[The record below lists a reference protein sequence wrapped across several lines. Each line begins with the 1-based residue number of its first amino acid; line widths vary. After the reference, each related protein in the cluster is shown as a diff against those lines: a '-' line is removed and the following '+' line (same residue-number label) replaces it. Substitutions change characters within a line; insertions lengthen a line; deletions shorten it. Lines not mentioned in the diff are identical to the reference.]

1 MFQQNGQQP
10 KSKMFKILCPIE
22 KKSGGTYWARC
33 GTAYENKDESINCYL
48 DFFPKD
54 WKFQIRALD
63 AEDIRRMNERSSA
76 TSSGTSR
83 NEAWRAATAPYARS
97 PFGASHRSSSLSPGT
112 DDDDA
117 IPSAS
122 LSMPP
127 PQTSLEDNP
136 PF

>member
-1 MFQQNGQQP
+1 MFQQTQNPQQT

-22 KKSGGTYWARC
+22 KKGGGTYWTRC

-63 AEDIRRMNERSSA
+63 AEDLRRMSERSA
-76 TSSGTSR
+76 NAGGGASSRSD
-83 NEAWRAATAPYARS
+83 AWRSATAPYARS
-97 PFGASHRSSSLSPGT
+97 PYGSSNSPT
-112 DDDDA
+112 PDDDDG
-117 IPSAS
+117 IPSAALGPS
-122 LSMPP
+122 PSSR
-127 PQTSLEDNP
+127 TSLGDTP